1 MQRFFR
7 KPSHFWMFSQDQR
20 CIQCHQGRTK
30 PMISDRAEGSVS
42 LRTPTASW
50 CFLGMNIL
58 TSSRHGSVLFLYIY
72 IHRYIICIL
81 HYIIYIYVLYLVYLV
96 LYLHHFDS
104 KLDLHHLHLYLVDR
118 LIISVM
124 FLWGDE
130 RRRGGCRF
138 RWGWTAGNEG
148 MYGISRKVLL
158 EPARDGRWPCGVWTV
173 TGWNGGLRG
182 APLPGLVPLLRHAM
196 GLFVRQSLFK
206 S

>member
-20 CIQCHQGRTK
+20 CIQCHQGRTVRRDLFH
-30 PMISDRAEGSVS
+30 SGHQRRAGVS
-42 LRTPTASW
+42 LGWTSW
-50 CFLGMNIL
+50 PAAGM
-58 TSSRHGSVLFLYIY
+58 VLYCSYIY
-72 IHRYIICIL
+72 IYTDILYVYYIIL
-81 HYIIYIYVLYLVYLV
+81 YIYVLYLVYLV